1 MRLFIGITL
10 PDNVRRELVRIARAL
25 KEGGSIGR
33 YVPEGNH
40 HITLQFLGETD
51 ALASAADAMRQA
63 VRSIRPFSLHLS
75 GLDRF
80 DRGIAIALIAGETDE
95 LNALH
100 ESLASAL
107 SDRGFAR
114 DYKRFSP
121 HITLARAFEAGVPD
135 ALQSNNLKPDASF
148 QVNALHLFESRRV
161 GSEMRYFSLHKESF

>member
-1 MRLFIGITL
+1 MRLFIGIAL
-10 PDNVRRELVRIARAL
+10 PDNVQRELVRVQQAL
-25 KEGGSIGR
+25 KDGGSVGR
-33 YVPEGNH
+33 WVPEGNH

-51 ALASAADAMRQA
+51 ALAFAADAMRQA

-80 DRGIAIALIAGETDE
+80 DRGIAIALVDGDIGE

-100 ESLASAL
+100 ESLSSEL

-121 HITLARAFEAGVPD
+121 HITLARAFEPGASG
-135 ALQSNNLKPDASF
+135 ALESAVLKPGASF
-148 QVNALHLFESRRV
+148 LVNAVHLFESRRIDTQ
-161 GSEMRYFSLHKESF
+161 MRYFSLHKETF